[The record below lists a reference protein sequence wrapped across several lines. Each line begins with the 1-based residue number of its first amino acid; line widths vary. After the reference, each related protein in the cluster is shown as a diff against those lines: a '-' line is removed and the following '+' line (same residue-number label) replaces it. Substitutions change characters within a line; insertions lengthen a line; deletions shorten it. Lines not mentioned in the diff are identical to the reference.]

1 MVTVENGI
9 FGALTDSA
17 AVHRG
22 DVETLREAN

>member
-17 AVHRG
+17 AV
-22 DVETLREAN
+22 LEALEKMTGTGE